1 MILDHDNLRSVVVEC
16 LRKDRP
22 QFGGGDSFRVEHLF
36 REVAQVAHTRGFEVR
51 AGMNAWNMNHNVPEL
66 HANLRT
72 PIWSIVWDLIIE
84 GVLRPGAANS
94 EPFDLPYIHVT
105 EHGKQVITEGVTP
118 YDPSGYMNEL
128 KSRIPAIDPIIEKY
142 IAEAAETLRRNCLL
156 SSTVTLGCASE
167 MAFLILSDAYRSA
180 VDSPT
185 QTEYDRALSKTRG
198 IKQHHQVFLAEYQ
211 KLKPRLK
218 VDKGTDWLTGMDNA
232 MDHVFSYFRDM
243 RNSAGHPSG
252 YAFTKE
258 LAASHLMIFP
268 YYLRLIYDLTEW
280 LDAHT
285 PI

>member
-16 LRKDRP
+16 LRKERP
-22 QFGGGDSFRVEHLF
+22 QFGVRDPFRVEHLF
-36 REVAQVAHTRGFEVR
+36 REVAEVAHTRGLEVR
-51 AGMNAWNMNHNVPEL
+51 AGMNAWNMHHDIPEL
-66 HANLRT
+66 HANLRA
-72 PIWSIVWDLIIE
+72 PIWSIVWDLIVE

-105 EHGKQVITEGVTP
+105 EHGKKVIAGDVTP
-118 YDPSGYMNEL
+118 YDPSGYMKEL
-128 KSRIPAIDPIIEKY
+128 KNRIPAIDPIIEKY
-142 IAEAAETLRRNCLL
+142 IAEAAETLRQNCLL

-167 MAFLILSDAYRSA
+167 MAFLLLSAAYRNS
-180 VDSPT
+180 VDPAT
-185 QTEYDRALSKTRG
+185 QAAYDRALAKTRG
-198 IKQHHQVFLAEYQ
+198 IKQHHQAFMAEYQ
-211 KLKPRLK
+211 KLKPQLK
-218 VDKGTDWLTGMDNA
+218 ADKGNNWLTGMDNA

-280 LDAHT
+280 LDAHS